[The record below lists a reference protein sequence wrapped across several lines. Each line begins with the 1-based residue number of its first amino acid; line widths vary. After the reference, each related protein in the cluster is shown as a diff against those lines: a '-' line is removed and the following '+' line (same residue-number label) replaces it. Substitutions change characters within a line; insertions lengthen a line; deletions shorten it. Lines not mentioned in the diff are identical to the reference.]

1 MLFLKG
7 ALVNDV
13 WKGYRGDRNFLRVLK
28 LWILTTTTI
37 EAFRRFWSLRK
48 LSQIFLDDTYEQLQ
62 YQCIIIHLQTSR
74 QKRIHKTLFNPHKN
88 IQKKIFIIFYGIFMI
103 YIQYL
108 SVNSHLFWTYWIDI
122 LRFRVRTG
130 TTRQKKK
137 NFSTSSIIYAFHTNT
152 KRKNKYIFVLDKL
165 LTFMP
170 IEEDKFF

>member
-1 MLFLKG
+1 MQRVEFWTYDATICDSSCLIKMLFLKG

-88 IQKKIFIIFYGIFMI
+88 IQKKIISYSMA
-103 YIQYL
+103 YL
-108 SVNSHLFWTYWIDI
+108 W
-122 LRFRVRTG
+122 
-130 TTRQKKK
+130 
-137 NFSTSSIIYAFHTNT
+137 
-152 KRKNKYIFVLDKL
+152 YIFN
-165 LTFMP
+165 TYQSIHIFFEH
-170 IEEDKFF
+170 IE